1 MVIIP
6 LKFIDWGA
14 CSTSNQWCNNVHAG
28 SRKCFEECIN
38 RASFLWRW
46 YRVQFD
52 NSGARHRER
61 RAVERLHPVKPC
73 FGAFNVNLIASKLLQ
88 ARPLKLCSQ
97 FFKSLLLINPD
108 DFFLIQL

>member
-14 CSTSNQWCNNVHAG
+14 SNQRCSNVHFG
-28 SRKCFEECIN
+28 SRKCFEERIN
-38 RASFLWRW
+38 RASLLRRW
-46 YRVQFD
+46 HRVQFD

-97 FFKSLLLINPD
+97 FFKSFLLFNSD
-108 DFFLIQL
+108 HFFVIQL